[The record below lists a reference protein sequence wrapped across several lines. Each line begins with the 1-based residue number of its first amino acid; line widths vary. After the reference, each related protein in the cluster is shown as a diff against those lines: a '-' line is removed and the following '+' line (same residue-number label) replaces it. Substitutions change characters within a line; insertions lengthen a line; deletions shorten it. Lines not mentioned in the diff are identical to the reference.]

1 VVRQT
6 WRVITGDSR
15 ATLATLPACSVHC
28 CVTSPPYF
36 GLRDYGV
43 EGQMGLEK
51 SPAEFVAGMVGVFR
65 EFRRVLRDDGT
76 LWINIGDSYAGSGRG
91 GYVGTK
97 STLSSIEGQ
106 DNSRLARQAQER
118 GSQKPAGLH
127 EQQRQDGAIGRAWVP
142 PPDGMRQKCLMGM
155 PWRLALA
162 LQDDGWYLRQDI
174 IWAKPNPMPE
184 SVTDRCTKAHEYIF
198 LLSKS
203 PRYFY
208 DAAAIAEP
216 SATVAEDPRNRWDR
230 GYEAAPGQT
239 QQKRASRGV
248 VVPGGWDTS
257 IGEGGHG
264 GMHRDG
270 ARRGRKNGPKF
281 GGDKYSELESQ
292 MHRTKSGNVYEQGD
306 TRNARSVW
314 TIPTQP
320 SSVPH
325 YAMFPE
331 ELPRRCIKAGCPVGG
346 VVLDPFSGMAT
357 TGKVALELG
366 RSYVG
371 IELNPKYADD
381 SRERMRGVSPLLA
394 LEAA

>member
-1 VVRQT
+1 MVSQH
-6 WRVITGDSR
+6 WRIITGDSR
-15 ATLATLPACSVHC
+15 ATLATMPDCSVHC
-28 CVTSPPYF
+28 VVTSPPYW

-43 EGQMGLEK
+43 DGQMGLEK
-51 SPAEFVAGMVGVFR
+51 SPAEFVAGMVAVFR
-65 EFRRVLRDDGT
+65 EVRRVLRNDGT
-76 LWINIGDSYAGSGRG
+76 AWVNVGDSYAGSGKG
-91 GYVGTK
+91 G
-97 STLSSIEGQ
+97 
-106 DNSRLARQAQER
+106 N
-118 GSQKPAGLH
+118 
-127 EQQRQDGAIGRAWVP
+127 
-142 PPDGMRQKCLMGM
+142 PPDSPHQATNAGSIVGQTARDAARTMLAGMDRNGGLKPKDLCGV

-198 LLSKS
+198 LVSKS
-203 PRYFY
+203 PRYHY
-208 DAAAIAEP
+208 DAKAIAEP
-216 SATVAEDPRNRWDR
+216 SVTTADDPVNRWDR

-239 QQKRASRGV
+239 QQKRSSRA
-248 VVPGGWDTS
+248 VPAGWDTS
-257 IGEGGHG
+257 TGDGGHG
-264 GMHRDG
+264 TIHKNGS
-270 ARRGRKNGPKF
+270 RRGKMPPI
-281 GGDKYSELESQ
+281 GGVKHAEGSPNQ
-292 MHRTKSGNVYEQGD
+292 TASGNQPEWGN

-314 TIPTQP
+314 TIATQP

-371 IELNPKYADD
+371 IELNPKYAED
-381 SRERMRGVSPLLA
+381 SRARLREVSPLLA
-394 LEAA
+394 MEAA